1 MFYNRDLSWLGF
13 NLRVLQEAEDKEV
26 PLYERLKFLS
36 IFSSNLDEFF
46 RVRYPSVIAL
56 SKLDRKTRMKV
67 SLGST
72 EDISEKIQN
81 EINRQLEIFGSI
93 LTQQI
98 IPELKNNGIIFYY
111 NSPIKAEHIAEIKE
125 IFLSH
130 VLSFIQPI
138 FLDGTSAHTFIPQ
151 NNQLYFVV
159 SLKEN
164 NQGLL
169 KQAVI
174 NIPSNKL
181 KRFFTLTPLDG
192 FEYVIFIDDIIKENL
207 ISLFPGLEIIGVYS
221 IKFNRD
227 AELHLVEE
235 YSGNLLNK
243 IEKQLKKRDYG
254 SPSRFLYQNG
264 MPRNLQLFLA
274 AAFGVKYED
283 MFAGG
288 RYHHLSDLS
297 SFPSFNKNLHYP
309 KLKPLSS
316 LNMMDSGDIFNV
328 LNKQDVLL
336 HIPYQSYNPVLSFFN
351 QAAVDMEVTD
361 IYITLYRVA
370 AESHIVNALISA
382 AKNGKNVIAFIELKA
397 RFDEANNIKWSRVMK
412 DAGVKIIYSLP
423 DIKVHSKIALVKKRK
438 GLQDISYAILS
449 TGNFNEITAQY
460 YTDHVLMT
468 TDPLIIKEMICLFK
482 FLQKKD
488 KSAQNNKLKFD
499 KLLVSQ
505 FNMNTRLE
513 KYIDNEIERAA
524 QGADAMIRI
533 KVNNIEEP
541 YFISLLY
548 KASQAGV
555 KVNLII
561 RSVCCIIPGLPGI
574 SENIT
579 IKRLV
584 DRYLEHTRIMIF
596 GAGENAE
603 VIIGSADLMNR
614 NLHHRIE
621 VCVAIK
627 TPDCKKELIDYFEI
641 QWKDNDSAVVLSPNL
656 EQKKPDRNEGEEKI
670 NAQQAIYNYLSQK
683 DFLKKETKHEI
694 IAPQMV

>member
-13 NLRVLQEAEDKEV
+13 NFRVLQEAADKEV
-26 PLYERLKFLS
+26 PLYERLKFLA

-46 RVRYPSVIAL
+46 RVRYPSVILL
-56 SKLDRKTRMKV
+56 SKLDRKTRMQV

-72 EDISEKIQN
+72 EDIPEKIQN
-81 EINRQLEIFGSI
+81 EINRQLEIFGS
-93 LTQQI
+93 LLLKEI
-98 IPELKNNGIIFYY
+98 IPELKENGIIFYY
-111 NSPIKAEHIAEIKE
+111 NSAIRPEHIPEVKE

-138 FLDGTSAHTFIPQ
+138 FLEGDSTNSFLPE

-169 KQAVI
+169 RQAII

-192 FEYVIFIDDIIKENL
+192 LEHVIFIDDIIRENL
-207 ISLFPGLEIIGVYS
+207 ASIFPGLEIIGTYS

-227 AELHLVEE
+227 AELHLADE
-235 YSGNLLNK
+235 YSGNLMNK
-243 IEKQLKKRDYG
+243 IEKQLKKRDFG
-254 SPSRFLYQNG
+254 PPSRFLYQNG
-264 MPRNLQLFLA
+264 MPRNLQLFLTS
-274 AAFGVKYED
+274 AFGVKYED

-288 RYHHLSDLS
+288 RYHHLSDLAK
-297 SFPSFNKNLHYP
+297 FPSFNKDLGYK

-316 LNMMDSGDIFNV
+316 LNVMDSGDIFNV

-382 AKNGKNVIAFIELKA
+382 AKNGKNVTAFIELKA

-412 DAGVKIIYSLP
+412 DAGVKIIYSIP
-423 DIKVHSKIALVKKRK
+423 NIKVHSKIGLVKKRK
-438 GLQDISYAILS
+438 GLEDVSYAILS
-449 TGNFNEITAQY
+449 TGNFNEITAQF

-468 TDPLIIKEMICLFK
+468 TDPVVIKEMISLFK

-488 KSAQNNKLKFD
+488 KTPEKNKLKFD

-513 KYIDNEIERAA
+513 KLIDNEIERAK
-524 QGADAMIRI
+524 QGAEAMIRI
-533 KVNNIEEP
+533 KVNNLEEP

-574 SENIT
+574 SEKVT

-584 DRYLEHTRIMIF
+584 DRYLEHTRLMIF

-603 VIIGSADLMNR
+603 VIMGSADLMNR
-614 NLHHRIE
+614 NLYHRIE
-621 VCVAIK
+621 VCISIK
-627 TPDCKKELIDYFEI
+627 TPACKKELIDYFEI
-641 QWKDNDSAVVLSPNL
+641 QWKDNDSAVELMPNL
-656 EQKKPDRNEGEEKI
+656 EQKKPEVIGEKI
-670 NAQQAIYNYLSQK
+670 NAQQAIYSYLK
-683 DFLKKETKHEI
+683 NKT
-694 IAPQMV
+694 